1 MIRRPPRST
10 RTDTLF
16 PYTTLFRARIEQ
28 ADALERGPAGK
39 DGRVVE
45 GRHAG
50 RDDGRIVR
58 VPRITEAGSVLLI
71 ENEGAKNEIR
81 AGILDHGHRALELVG
96 GQPIVG
102 IDELDVFSRGQ
113 SQPLV
118 EGVADA
124 AVLFA
129 DPVILRAK
137 ASLDQLD

>member
-71 ENEGAKNEIR
+71 ENEVAENER
-81 AGILDHGHRALELVG
+81 SEEHTSEL
-96 GQPIVG
+96 QS
-102 IDELDVFSRGQ
+102 LMRTSYAVFCLQ
-113 SQPLV
+113 KKQNKHQQHAPH
-118 EGVADA
+118 D
-124 AVLFA
+124 
-129 DPVILRAK
+129 K
-137 ASLDQLD
+137 DQAHKQNN

>member
-1 MIRRPPRST
+1 M
-10 RTDTLF
+10 
-16 PYTTLFRARIEQ
+16 
-28 ADALERGPAGK
+28 
-39 DGRVVE
+39 VV
-45 GRHAG
+45 
-50 RDDGRIVR
+50 
-58 VPRITEAGSVLLI
+58 
-71 ENEGAKNEIR
+71 
-81 AGILDHGHRALELVG
+81 

-137 ASLDQLD
+137 ASLDQLDRTVGRTAVDDDVLEVGEGLPLDAGDRSIERGASVEADGDETDLRPGSAAVAGWLRFPTDRTSTRLNTSHSCVTPMPYSA